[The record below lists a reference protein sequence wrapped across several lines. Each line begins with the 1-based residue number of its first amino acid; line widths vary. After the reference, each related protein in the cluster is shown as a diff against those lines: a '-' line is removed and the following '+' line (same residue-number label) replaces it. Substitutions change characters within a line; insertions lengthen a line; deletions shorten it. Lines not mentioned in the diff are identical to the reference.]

1 MPSFTVN
8 SSWYETFW
16 YTEGPHH
23 ERGAISRCLARFIAI
38 IVLLTSN
45 EVVPNCFHG

>member
-8 SSWYETFW
+8 PRWYETFW
-16 YTEGPHH
+16 YS
-23 ERGAISRCLARFIAI
+23 ERSHDKRGVFARCLARFGA
-38 IVLLTSN
+38 VLASS